1 MINKLGQAKLAFLT
15 QPKSGV
21 VLINYQIDGQEGLQ
35 QVEITLDHLRGF
47 IADGAAMAFRARE
60 NAA

>member
-15 QPKSGV
+15 QPKPGV
-21 VLINYQIDGQEGLQ
+21 VFVNYQLPGQDGLQ

-47 IADGAAMAFRARE
+47 VADGAAMAFRARE
-60 NAA
+60 TAE